1 MRSKAK
7 VKNENMVRDM
17 RTTALLSTD
26 REAIMHYEKKRAER
40 KAQEERLNRLESEI
54 VALKELIAQLQKN
67 GSNP

>member
-67 GSNP
+67 GNNP